1 MTLHDVALKEADT
14 NETTMKVSDWL
25 EYYAPS
31 SPVAVKVEQISTS
44 KLDVLDQMYAYY
56 E

>member
-1 MTLHDVALKEADT
+1 MTLHDVALKDA
-14 NETTMKVSDWL
+14 ETKDSTIKVADWL

-31 SPVAVKVEQISTS
+31 APVLVKGEQVSTS
-44 KLDVLDQMYAYY
+44 KLDVLDEMYAYY